1 MAIKK
6 LIEVALPLEK
16 INEAS
21 AREKSIRHGHPSTFH
36 LWWARRP
43 LAAARAVVWSSLVD
57 DPSSHPEL
65 FPTEEDQNKERQRL
79 FKILEDLVVWEN
91 SNNPKVLDAAKAEI
105 MRWTNNNP
113 PELLDPFAGGG
124 AIPLEAQRL
133 GLVSHAHDLNPVAVM
148 INKAAI
154 EIAPKF
160 SNRPPINK
168 ETSENGLVNWV
179 GTAGFAADVKHYGNL
194 LKKKVFEKVGH
205 LYPKVSISN
214 SNNAE
219 RVSVI
224 AWIWARKNKCPNPL
238 CACDVPLISSYAISK
253 KKGKE
258 AWVEP
263 LYENGTY
270 RFKVHQ
276 GICPNEFEL
285 GTKFRS
291 SSGKGKK
298 GTFICPQCKS
308 GVVTHDYIEEE
319 ANKYGLQSMPIA
331 IIAEG
336 DSGRLCLEIDK
347 ESMAKQM
354 SEVDLFYESEQIEDD
369 VPMEQTRGT
378 FASNAQGGIYGF
390 WKFKDYFTKRQ
401 LCSIVTFIRTLDE
414 IQKIVEEDAL
424 AAGLSADK
432 SNLEKNGTGAYAY
445 SQAIRV
451 YLSFLIDQ
459 ITNQSASICGWNS
472 TNTQMRCVFARQAIP
487 MVWDYAECNIF
498 SNSSGS
504 FNNLLELM
512 IKSFSGLPM
521 GGVGFANQAD
531 AQSPYGMSNIMI
543 STDPPYYDNIDYS
556 DLSDYFYVWLKKS
569 LKNVYP
575 SLFRTLLVPKAEEL
589 IATPYR
595 FEGDSEKAKKFF
607 EDGMLVAC
615 KQMYN
620 SVSDDIP
627 LTVYFAYKQSES
639 DNEDESSM
647 IASSGWETML
657 VSVVKSGFSI
667 TGTWPIRTE
676 KPGRSVGVGAN
687 ALASSIVLVCR
698 KRPENAP
705 TTTRRNFIQ
714 ELKRELKSSLQK
726 LQSSNIAPVDM
737 AQSAI
742 GPGIGVFSKYTQ
754 VLEADGTPM
763 SVRSA
768 LQIINQELDLY
779 FNEQDGELD
788 SNSRFCVDFYTQ
800 YGFNEAKFGEADT
813 LARAKNTSV
822 ATLQSKGVFVAEKGV
837 AHLIDR
843 DKLPEKI
850 DNSDNTVWL
859 FTQRLT
865 RAMSTGGIKA
875 CATLIHNV
883 HTSLPEQAKALA
895 YRLHSI
901 AERKGWQDEAFAYNS
916 LVIAWTDIQ
925 MAAAN
930 IHESED
936 DQYKLDL

>member
-1 MAIKK
+1 
-6 LIEVALPLEK
+6 
-16 INEAS
+16 
-21 AREKSIRHGHPSTFH
+21 
-36 LWWARRP
+36 
-43 LAAARAVVWSSLVD
+43 
-57 DPSSHPEL
+57 
-65 FPTEEDQNKERQRL
+65 
-79 FKILEDLVVWEN
+79 
-91 SNNPKVLDAAKAEI
+91 
-105 MRWTNNNP
+105 
-113 PELLDPFAGGG
+113 
-124 AIPLEAQRL
+124 
-133 GLVSHAHDLNPVAVM
+133 
-148 INKAAI
+148 
-154 EIAPKF
+154 
-160 SNRPPINK
+160 
-168 ETSENGLVNWV
+168 
-179 GTAGFAADVKHYGNL
+179 
-194 LKKKVFEKVGH
+194 
-205 LYPKVSISN
+205 
-214 SNNAE
+214 
-219 RVSVI
+219 
-224 AWIWARKNKCPNPL
+224 
-238 CACDVPLISSYAISK
+238 
-253 KKGKE
+253 
-258 AWVEP
+258 
-263 LYENGTY
+263 
-270 RFKVHQ
+270 
-276 GICPNEFEL
+276 
-285 GTKFRS
+285 
-291 SSGKGKK
+291 
-298 GTFICPQCKS
+298 
-308 GVVTHDYIEEE
+308 
-319 ANKYGLQSMPIA
+319 
-331 IIAEG
+331 
-336 DSGRLCLEIDK
+336 
-347 ESMAKQM
+347 
-354 SEVDLFYESEQIEDD
+354 
-369 VPMEQTRGT
+369 
-378 FASNAQGGIYGF
+378 
-390 WKFKDYFTKRQ
+390 
-401 LCSIVTFIRTLDE
+401 
-414 IQKIVEEDAL
+414 
-424 AAGLSADK
+424 
-432 SNLEKNGTGAYAY
+432 
-445 SQAIRV
+445 
-451 YLSFLIDQ
+451 
-459 ITNQSASICGWNS
+459 
-472 TNTQMRCVFARQAIP
+472 
-487 MVWDYAECNIF
+487 
-498 SNSSGS
+498 
-504 FNNLLELM
+504 
-512 IKSFSGLPM
+512 
-521 GGVGFANQAD
+521 
-531 AQSPYGMSNIMI
+531 MI

-901 AERKGWQDEAFAYNS
+901 AERKGWQEEAFAYNS